1 MVRQPELEPVPMRCF
16 SPAIAPSAIALSL
29 SLALPVAGQT
39 ILSEASGNWAGSSNQ
54 GFYFRAQLTQNEDKA
69 RLRIW
74 GGALDGVPDATGEP
88 EFDNAQIA
96 LGAFATLQELE
107 VFEFGDGA
115 VLQVVTE
122 FADEEAEGR
131 TVVQIQYLDNQYTV
145 IGYYYQ
151 ASLDTADGG
160 SGQYECEL
168 DLHKMVSAENGKRR
182 KLGAVSFDQLNASD
196 WTFSAAF
203 DRGWC
208 SGL

>member
-1 MVRQPELEPVPMRCF
+1 MRCL
-16 SPAIAPSAIALSL
+16 AP
-29 SLALPVAGQT
+29 LALAVTVAFPAVAQT
-39 ILSEASGNWAGSSNQ
+39 LLSEASGNWAGSSNQ
-54 GFYFRAQLTQNEDKA
+54 GFYFRAQLTQNADKA
-69 RLRIW
+69 RLTIW
-74 GGALDGVPDATGEP
+74 GGALDGVPAAAGEP
-88 EFDNAQIA
+88 EFDNDQIA

-145 IGYYYQ
+145 VGYYYQ
-151 ASLDTADGG
+151 ARFDNPDGG
-160 SGQYECEL
+160 PAQYACEL
-168 DLHKMVSAENGKRR
+168 DLNKMVSAENGKKRQ
-182 KLGAVSFDQLNASD
+182 LGAVSSDQLNASD

-208 SGL
+208 SGI